1 MGKRI
6 WTHFFGLRLR
16 PSSNAKVL
24 ALKLKKKKKKE
35 RKSRYLSF
43 SPCELASGIFE
54 IYSQAL
60 PSLDGIMFEKV
71 KPSFKNLTSEQ

>member
-1 MGKRI
+1 MQSISIK
-6 WTHFFGLRLR
+6 T
-16 PSSNAKVL
+16 
-24 ALKLKKKKKKE
+24 KKKKRKKE
-35 RKSRYLSF
+35 RQSRYLSF

-60 PSLDGIMFEKV
+60 PSLDRIMFEKV